1 MSEGSC
7 SGARSGSGRGAAGG
21 ASRGGAAAARGRR
34 AAPGFWRLR
43 RGHQQEATGGCTQSL
58 ETQDFGAAEGG
69 EARSPAVGKSCAV
82 LLSSFADSA
91 SLGPFRKWV
100 GVVWPA
106 SGGIRT
112 PASRKKEFTCVSR
125 QRAGLEGSGGQ
136 LSLLAQWAVR

>member
-1 MSEGSC
+1 MFGRALWEWSRGGGRGEQGRGRG
-7 SGARSGSGRGAAGG
+7 GARTPSSAGLLEVAARPPAGGHRWLYPEPGNARLRGRGGKRGAEPGRRQELRGAA
-21 ASRGGAAAARGRR
+21 
-34 AAPGFWRLR
+34 
-43 RGHQQEATGGCTQSL
+43 
-58 ETQDFGAAEGG
+58 
-69 EARSPAVGKSCAV
+69 
-82 LLSSFADSA
+82 SSFADSA